1 MLKSLRPERAR
12 HSVEAGLESSP
23 PMEGQEESDG
33 DVAGG
38 NAEEEFAVDF
48 DQIAISLVHC
58 VHLEGRARW
67 YPETQIVDGL
77 TYCSLSKWDSSLC
90 RMIHGKG
97 MNRHKH
103 KVAQNLSVAWWDEV
117 AELRSFGLVTI
128 YCSGFVNVYDFADA
142 DSFIC

>member
-1 MLKSLRPERAR
+1 M
-12 HSVEAGLESSP
+12 EAGLESSP

-33 DVAGG
+33 DVAGE
-38 NAEEEFAVDF
+38 NAEGDFAVDF
-48 DQIAISLVHC
+48 DQIAIHLVHC

-77 TYCSLSKWDSSLC
+77 PYCSLSKWDSSLC

-117 AELRSFGLVTI
+117 AELRSFGLVTV